1 LRIKPKETT
10 MCGTARQRHRHD
22 AVRRQDSHDHST
34 SRADG
39 FARTGNTAFDE
50 YLDAEFGRLAQERE
64 AFLEFKA
71 KEARKAETAVF
82 QSFMRSASAGLV
94 EGEGVALVSR
104 RAS

>member
-1 LRIKPKETT
+1 
-10 MCGTARQRHRHD
+10 MCGTARQRHRHQ
-22 AVRRQDSHDHST
+22 AGRRQDTHDHST
-34 SRADG
+34 SRANG
-39 FARTGNTAFDE
+39 CARTGSTAFDD
-50 YLDAEFGRLAQERE
+50 YLDTEIARLELESE

-94 EGEGVALVSR
+94 ESEGAALISR